1 MSGGGNRNS
10 ILLFLIIVVV
20 VIPLALIGVGKYEPV
35 KLGIMHEQLL
45 GLMKGGAFGSSEEVE
60 VEGCEQVKGL
70 DGYWAV
76 RRVTRFTKFADGST
90 LTLIY
95 SEPPEETGTECP

>member
-1 MSGGGNRNS
+1 MSSGNRS
-10 ILLFLIIVVV
+10 ILFFLIIVVII
-20 VIPLALIGVGKYEPV
+20 IPLALIGIGKYEPV

-45 GLMKGGAFGSSEEVE
+45 GLMKGGVIFSDEEVE
-60 VEGCEQVKGL
+60 VEGCEVVQGR

-76 RRVTRFTKFADGST
+76 RRVTRTTRFVDGST

-95 SEPPEETGTECP
+95 SEPPEESGTQCP